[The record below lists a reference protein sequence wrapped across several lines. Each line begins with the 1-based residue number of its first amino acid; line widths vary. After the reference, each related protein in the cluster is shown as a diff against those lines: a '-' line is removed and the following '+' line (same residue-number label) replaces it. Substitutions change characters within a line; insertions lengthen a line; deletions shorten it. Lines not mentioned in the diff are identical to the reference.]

1 MSELKSCIMALGFFD
16 VTTYLNSGNIIFS
29 SDETEETILAY
40 QIQSAIQERFHMDI
54 PVLVIGQEELV
65 DMLNHAPDWWGTE
78 DKEIYD
84 NLIFIMPPLLYTEF
98 CGEIGQPKEEYEQ
111 VHPYKNAIFWSFSR
125 KNYQKTNWWSKTAT
139 YFLWMALPDGLF
151 WAWFL
156 CAIRNCRR
164 SMINCCNGRMKR
176 RA

>member
-1 MSELKSCIMALGFFD
+1 MSELKSCIMALDFFD

-29 SDETEETILAY
+29 SDETEETILAN
-40 QIQSAIQERFHMDI
+40 QIQSAIQEHFHLNI
-54 PVLVIGQEELV
+54 PVFVIWQEELV
-65 DMLNHAPDWWGTE
+65 DILNHAPDWWGTE

-125 KNYQKTNWWSKTAT
+125 KNYQKTNWWSKTASAKVSQKIT
-139 YFLWMALPDGLF
+139 VRTANTVRK
-151 WAWFL
+151 
-156 CAIRNCRR
+156 I
-164 SMINCCNGRMKR
+164 STQ
-176 RA
+176 